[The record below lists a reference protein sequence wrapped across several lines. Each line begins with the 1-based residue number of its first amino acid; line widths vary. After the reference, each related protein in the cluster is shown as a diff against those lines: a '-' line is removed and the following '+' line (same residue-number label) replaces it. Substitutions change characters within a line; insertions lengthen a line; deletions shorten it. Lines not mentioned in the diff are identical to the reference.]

1 MTHENGADADAS
13 YAESL
18 HALIHPRQQPPPDV
32 SCRTGAAD
40 AGGDSSDDEV
50 HPPKRGTQRRV
61 VDSSDEEEEEEED
74 SSDAEDDSSGAEG
87 GEGGAEM
94 AAREEGDAGQRYAVE
109 RLLGRRVALGRA
121 AGDSHRK
128 GTILYRVLW
137 QGLDESDAS
146 WEPMSYLT
154 KDLVEAYDRQHT
166 DSAQPA
172 TASVEDID

>member
-1 MTHENGADADAS
+1 MS
-13 YAESL
+13 RAEHS
-18 HALIHPRQQPPPDV
+18 
-32 SCRTGAAD
+32 GAAD